1 MSPTYSAGEQVSF
14 AARISRVRMKN
25 GGADVRVLNNKHM
38 DDGGEDWRGSIVK
51 NARVTADFATDKA
64 PLVGYLMV
72 GMYAD
77 GMTSASFRYDTER
90 CPIPRALLPAWLAEV
105 VRRDILM
112 DGEARDVFNEMFE
125 WRDN

>member
-1 MSPTYSAGEQVSF
+1 MSF
-14 AARISRVRMKN
+14 AARISRVRMKD
-25 GGADVRVLNNKHM
+25 GGADVHVLNNKRM

-51 NARVTADFATDKA
+51 NARVTADMETPDA

-72 GMYAD
+72 GIYAD
-77 GMTSASFRYDTER
+77 GCTSTSFRYDSEQ
-90 CPIPRALLPAWLAEV
+90 CPIPRALLPSWVAEV

-112 DGEARDVFNEMFE
+112 DGEARNVFNEMFE